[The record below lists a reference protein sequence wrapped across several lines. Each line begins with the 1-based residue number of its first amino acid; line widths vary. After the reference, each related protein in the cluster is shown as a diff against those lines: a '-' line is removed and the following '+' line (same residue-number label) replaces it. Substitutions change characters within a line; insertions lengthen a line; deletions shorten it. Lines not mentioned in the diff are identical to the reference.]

1 MEGFGL
7 VGVVIVLGLLA
18 LVAVALIRGARS
30 THRVAKSNIDQARAE
45 VQHQVDALAERIL
58 SLADGVLLGPPDA
71 HSAYAQAT
79 AEFKV
84 ASEGLAQARTQA
96 DLVELNDELDRARW
110 QLEVATALTEG
121 RTPPPPP
128 AGERPACFFDPDH
141 GAGVKEATLQT
152 PAGRR
157 EIGVCDYCAMKL
169 GRGEAPRARQLTVG
183 SRSVPAGMAPREY
196 GGRAMKDL
204 GTFSV
209 AIGQNDP
216 VPYRWP

>member
-7 VGVVIVLGLLA
+7 IGVVIVLGLLA
-18 LVAVALIRGARS
+18 FVAVALIRGARS
-30 THRVAKSNIDQARAE
+30 THRVARSNVAQARAE
-45 VQHQVDALAERIL
+45 VQHQVDALAEKIL
-58 SLADGVLLGPPDA
+58 SFADGVLLGPPEA
-71 HSAYAQAT
+71 QHAYAQAT

-84 ASEGLAQARTQA
+84 ASEGLERAATQA
-96 DLVELNDELDRARW
+96 DLAELNDELDRARW

-121 RTPPPPP
+121 REPPPTP

-152 PAGRR
+152 PAGTC

-169 GRGEAPRARQLTVG
+169 GQGEAPRARQLKVG
-183 SRSVPAGMAPREY
+183 GKSVPAGMAPREY
-196 GGRAMKDL
+196 GGRAMRDL
-204 GTFSV
+204 GKFSV
-209 AIGQNDP
+209 AIGENAP